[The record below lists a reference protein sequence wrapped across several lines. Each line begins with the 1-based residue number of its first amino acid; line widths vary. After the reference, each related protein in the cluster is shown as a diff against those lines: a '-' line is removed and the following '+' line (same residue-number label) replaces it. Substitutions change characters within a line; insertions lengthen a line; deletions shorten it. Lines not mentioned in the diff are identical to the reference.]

1 MSRMVRKQVYIEPR
15 QEASLR
21 RRAKELGI
29 SQAELLRR
37 CIDQMGTAPMTL
49 PCDKTAWEDAKVY
62 IEERMTIEAPQ
73 TSRTWTRDELY
84 DERLKRISD

>member
-1 MSRMVRKQVYIEPR
+1 MSRMVRKQVYLEPR
-15 QEASLR
+15 QEISLR
-21 RRAKELGI
+21 RRAEELGI

-37 CIDQMGTAPMTL
+37 CIDGIGMSSSAMPR
-49 PCDKTAWEDAKVY
+49 DVTAWEEAKAY
-62 IEERMTIEAPQ
+62 IEDRMNIEAPQ

>member
-15 QEASLR
+15 QEISLR

-37 CIDQMGTAPMTL
+37 CIDGMGTAPATM
-49 PCDKTAWEDAKVY
+49 PRDVAAWDEAKAY
-62 IEERMTIEAPQ
+62 IEERMSIAAPQ

-84 DERLKRISD
+84 DERLKHIPD

>member
-15 QEASLR
+15 QEASLK
-21 RRAKELGI
+21 RRAQELGI

-37 CIDQMGTAPMTL
+37 CIDRIGIAPPAM
-49 PCDKTAWEDAKVY
+49 PRDEAAWEEAKAY
-62 IEERMTIEAPQ
+62 IEERMSVEGPQ

-84 DERLKRISD
+84 DDRLKRISD